1 MSDITQLERQL
12 QILNRLANISTTLN
26 STMKLRPLLN
36 VIIEAAA
43 EITDAEAASVLLWD
57 VKANELRFA
66 AATKDSTPPEIFSKP
81 VPLEGS
87 IAGTIL
93 RENRL
98 MQVDHVAGDPRHY
111 ARLDQQVTFQTR
123 SLLGVPMNVRDRTIG
138 VLEVVNKRTS
148 PWTEHDCNYLPILA
162 AQAAVAIEGAQLVG
176 QLQKANDDLSQ
187 LDTLKNNF
195 IAIASHELRT
205 PLGVIL
211 GYASFLQATPDDEV
225 AEVAD
230 KVVNSALRLRRII
243 EDLTNL
249 RYLQTNEADLH
260 RHPVALES
268 LIDGVV
274 KDIAEMAEARHQA
287 LRVAPASA
295 LIDVD
300 LARMSMAL
308 SNVLN
313 NAVSF
318 TPDGGLIT
326 VESEIRPP
334 YVYVSVTDNGIGL
347 EKDQLNRIF
356 TNFYQVEDHMTR
368 HHGGL
373 GIGLSIARGLVEAHG
388 GRIWASSAGINQGA
402 RFTIAMPLA
411 QA

>member
-1 MSDITQLERQL
+1 MPETTQLERQI

-87 IAGTIL
+87 IAGQIL
-93 RENRL
+93 RENKL
-98 MQVDHVAGDPRHY
+98 MQVDHVPGDPRHY

-148 PWTEHDCNYLPILA
+148 PWTEHDRDYLPILA

-211 GYASFLQATPDDEV
+211 GYASFLQATPDAEV
-225 AEVAD
+225 AETAN
-230 KVVNSALRLRRII
+230 KVVNSALQLRRII

-249 RYLQTNEADLH
+249 RYLQSNEADL
-260 RHPVALES
+260 RRQAVPLVS
-268 LIDGVV
+268 LFDDAV
-274 KDIAEMAEARHQA
+274 KDIMAMAEAKHQRI
-287 LRVAPASA
+287 RVVPPSI
-295 LIDVD
+295 LVNVD
-300 LARMSMAL
+300 PVRMGMAL
-308 SNVLN
+308 GNVLN

-318 TPDGGLIT
+318 TPDGGTIT
-326 VESEIRPP
+326 LESEVRASFA
-334 YVYVSVTDNGIGL
+334 YVSITDTGIGL
-347 EKDQLNRIF
+347 EKDQLDRIF

-373 GIGLSIARGLVEAHG
+373 GIGLSIARGLIEAHG
-388 GRIWASSAGINQGA
+388 GHIWASSPGLHQGT